1 MVNGNR
7 YEIDF
12 NNINRNEYCYILL
25 INNLMIFIHLVKT
38 QILKANLKRR
48 TKYKKKKE
56 RKVLSV
62 KKIRLLEIFNDK
74 NVIYKMFSIIQQ
86 KQLIK
91 YSTLKIQLV

>member
-1 MVNGNR
+1 
-7 YEIDF
+7 
-12 NNINRNEYCYILL
+12 
-25 INNLMIFIHLVKT
+25 MIFIHLVKT

>member
-1 MVNGNR
+1 MVNGSR

-25 INNLMIFIHLVKT
+25 IEINNLMIFIHLAKT

-56 RKVLSV
+56 RKVSSV
-62 KKIRLLEIFNDK
+62 KKIRN
-74 NVIYKMFSIIQQ
+74 Y
-86 KQLIK
+86 
-91 YSTLKIQLV
+91 

>member
-1 MVNGNR
+1 
-7 YEIDF
+7 
-12 NNINRNEYCYILL
+12 
-25 INNLMIFIHLVKT
+25 MIFIHLVKT

-91 YSTLKIQLV
+91 YSTLKIQLE

>member
-25 INNLMIFIHLVKT
+25 IEINNLMIFIHLVKT

-62 KKIRLLEIFNDK
+62 KKIRN
-74 NVIYKMFSIIQQ
+74 Y
-86 KQLIK
+86 
-91 YSTLKIQLV
+91 